1 MDESEPDLRFERMD
15 KDKVSVSCEHKGKM
29 VRSCGL
35 LLEKS
40 ADELR
45 NLEKAFYRLATIS

>member
-1 MDESEPDLRFERMD
+1 MDESEPDLRFERID
-15 KDKVSVSCEHKGKM
+15 KDKVSVSCEHKDKM
-29 VRSCGL
+29 VCSCGL

-45 NLEKAFYRLATIS
+45 NLEKAFYRLATVS